1 MVDEAVLA
9 TLRRVFGFG
18 ALRPAQAPVVEQVLQ
33 GGDAFVLMP
42 TGGGKSLCY
51 QLPALVRGGT
61 ALVISP
67 LIALMQD
74 QVEGLRMQGV
84 AAAYLNS
91 SLSPDEDRRVYED
104 LMTGRLQ
111 LLYVAPERLFAG
123 DGALL
128 QQLDRVALSLVAVD
142 EAHCVSQW
150 GHDFRPEYLDL
161 GQIKERWPDVP
172 LLALTATADA
182 LTRQDILR
190 QLRLEHAPT
199 FLSSFDRPNLH
210 YAVRP
215 KRGWKDGLHGFLEAR
230 RNESGIIYCMS
241 RRSTDELAED
251 LRAAGFIAESYH
263 AGLPSA
269 VRAARQGAFLRDE
282 IRIIVATIAFGM
294 GIDKSNVRFVVHAD
308 LPKNLEG
315 YYQETGRA
323 GRDGEPSDVLMFG
336 GGGDF
341 ARLSPM
347 CEVPGNEEQSAMLL
361 NKLRRMVD
369 YAESP
374 TCRRKLL
381 LNYFGEDAPDTC
393 GNCDNCLDQRPTF
406 DATTEAQKLL
416 STVARLHTPF
426 GLSYCVD
433 ILRGSQA
440 ERIAA
445 AHKSLSVFGVGMEHP
460 KATWLALGKELI
472 QRGYLDQEL
481 GRFPVLRLNDRS
493 WAVLRG
499 HERVELT
506 QITAPA
512 PTASSARTETTG
524 PDAHPGLFEA
534 LRSLRKQL
542 ADERGVPAYVVV
554 PDNSLRELAAYRPA
568 DADDLLRITGFGEMK
583 VEQFGPAFLD
593 LIATGCDTWGL
604 ERNMPP
610 GRTAPKRSRASRG
623 PSRTVRTTFEKW
635 QAGASITGI
644 AEARGIAP
652 RTVESH
658 LVEAA
663 EHGLVA
669 PRKLLSAAE
678 WDALIPI
685 WKAQPGA
692 GLRQIHDATAGRFS
706 YFAIRLTRLGARS
719 GTGVS
724 EVPE

>member
-1 MVDEAVLA
+1 MLTEQAVA
-9 TLRRVFGFG
+9 ALRRVFGFS
-18 ALRPAQAPVVEQVLQ
+18 ALRPAQEPVVEHVLA

-51 QLPALVRGGT
+51 QLPAVVREGT

-74 QVEGLRMQGV
+74 QVEGLRLQGV

-91 SLSPDEDRRVYED
+91 TLSPEEDRAVYEQ
-104 LMTGRLQ
+104 LMGGGLQ

-123 DGALL
+123 EGALL

-161 GQIKERWPDVP
+161 GQIKARWPHVP

-215 KRGWKDGLHGFLEAR
+215 KRGWKDALHAFLEDR
-230 RNESGIIYCMS
+230 RGESGIIYCMS

-251 LRAAGFIAESYH
+251 LRAAGFVAESYH
-263 AGLPSA
+263 AGLPGA
-269 VRAARQGAFLRDE
+269 VRAQRQSAFLRDD
-282 IRIIVATIAFGM
+282 IRIMVATIAFGM

-347 CEVPGNEEQSAMLL
+347 CEVEGNEEQSALL
-361 NKLRRMVD
+361 VNKLRRMID

-381 LNYFGEDAPDTC
+381 LNYFGESAPDSC
-393 GNCDNCLDQRPTF
+393 GNCDNCLDERPTF

-416 STVARLHTPF
+416 STVARLQVPY

-440 ERIAA
+440 ERMAES
-445 AHKSLSVFGVGMEHP
+445 HKQLTVFGIGKDHP
-460 KATWLALGKELI
+460 KAAWLAWGKELI
-472 QRGYLDQEL
+472 QRGFLHQEL
-481 GRFPVLRLNDRS
+481 GRYPVLRLNARS
-493 WAVLRG
+493 WEVLRG
-499 HERVELT
+499 QLRVELA
-506 QITAPA
+506 QITSA
-512 PTASSARTETTG
+512 PTPVSRAESTG

-542 ADERGVPAYVVV
+542 ADARGVPAYVIV

-568 DADDLLRITGFGEMK
+568 NEEDLLAITGFGAMK
-583 VEQFGPAFLD
+583 VEQFGAAFLD

-604 ERNMPP
+604 ERNMPE
-610 GRTAPKRSRASRG
+610 GRRPSKRTRAARG

-635 QAGASITGI
+635 QGGQSIAAI
-644 AEARGIAP
+644 AAARGIAE
-652 RTVESH
+652 RTVEGH

-669 PRKLLSAAE
+669 PRELLSEAE
-678 WDALIPI
+678 WNQLIPL
-685 WKAQPGA
+685 WQATPNA
-692 GLRQIHDATAGRFS
+692 GLRQMHDATDGTFS
-706 YFAIRLTRLGARS
+706 YFAIRLARLGARS
-719 GTGVS
+719 GAGVP